1 MSINKAIIQGR
12 LAADVELRSTPG
24 GKMVANFTLAC
35 DRRGKD
41 DGADW
46 IDFVAWEKT
55 AEFIAKHFR
64 KGVMMAVVGHLQT
77 RIYEDKQGNK
87 RKVTEVKVDEAHF
100 CEPKRDGDTQS
111 MSHGGYTGGF
121 RPMISA
127 DDENLPF

>member
-64 KGVMMAVVGHLQT
+64 KGAMMAIVGHLQT
-77 RIYEDKQGNK
+77 RNYEDKQGNK

-100 CEPKRDGDTQS
+100 CEPKREENQS
-111 MSHGGYTGGF
+111 MSRGGYTGGF
-121 RPMISA
+121 RPA
-127 DDENLPF
+127 PELDDEGLPF